1 VLKPLFKFLLHNTP
15 ILSGVVGKRDEA
27 IRERDRLIAELTARL
42 ERLAADVR
50 DLTSLLV
57 RGAKGVVSAESAADG
72 LPVPHR
78 VLRRLV
84 TGVEDLDWF
93 LRIGR
98 AGAETVVGIL
108 QQHNIDLARLGGVLD
123 FGCGCG
129 RIMRHLARHCDAG
142 LHGCDV
148 NPVAVEWCRA
158 HLPFGRFAVNGLEPP
173 LPYADRSFGLVYAF
187 SVFTHLPEPLQF
199 QWMAEMRR
207 VLKPGGYLMLSLMG
221 ERLLA
226 PLAPA
231 ERDAFAAGNVVVTAV
246 GDAGTNGC
254 GAYHPERYVREVLGR
269 AFDVVQFIPE
279 GARGNPPQDLY
290 LLRAQG

>member
-1 VLKPLFKFLLHNTP
+1 VLKPIGKFLLHNTP
-15 ILSGVVGKRDEA
+15 LLSGVIGKRDQA
-27 IRERDRLIAELTARL
+27 IQERDRLIAELTARN
-42 ERLAADVR
+42 ERLAADVQ

-57 RGAKGVVSAESAADG
+57 RGAKRAVSAEPAADG

-84 TGVEDLDWF
+84 TGHEDLDWF
-93 LRIGR
+93 LRSGR
-98 AGAETVVGIL
+98 AGAETVVGVP
-108 QQHNIDLARLGGVLD
+108 QQHGVERPRLGGVLD

-148 NPVAVEWCRA
+148 NPVAIDWCRA

-199 QWMAEMRR
+199 LWMTEMRR

-221 ERLLA
+221 QRLLP
-226 PLAPA
+226 PLTPA
-231 ERDAFAAGNVVVTAV
+231 EREAFAAGKLVVTAV

-254 GAYHPERYVREVLGR
+254 GAYHPERYVREVLARG
-269 AFDVVQFIPE
+269 FDVVQFIPE

-290 LLRAQG
+290 LLRAQ